1 MSLPEAPQ
9 GENAPRHVWHA
20 PCFLV
25 LVKGK
30 RANNLKEIIMKG
42 NIENNEANIDDS
54 PVEKITDEELL
65 QDVAGGQGAG
75 DLRPTLVT
83 CSMLTCRAQQC

>member
-1 MSLPEAPQ
+1 
-9 GENAPRHVWHA
+9 
-20 PCFLV
+20 
-25 LVKGK
+25 
-30 RANNLKEIIMKG
+30 MKG